1 MDLVRVEIIESPQ
14 RAGHARLCGDVA
26 YDDRA
31 ASPER
36 YWFEVPREQAEAL
49 SLSGNAWL
57 ACLLPLAVTRREP
70 LRIAAPV
77 DRTLLN
83 HAPELMR
90 IWRSWYRHLT
100 LVPIE
105 AEPAP
110 ASSLAP
116 AGSHNA
122 ALFSG
127 GVDSWF
133 TVLRPREAEPS
144 GGEDGRQGIDDL
156 LTVWGFDVPLDAH
169 HAFARMADRF
179 RRVAAELGRGFV
191 SVATNLRATR
201 WRQADWGGLAHGCAL
216 VASGLSLER
225 RYGRLLIAAT
235 GGYRDLHPW
244 GSHPL
249 TDPLLSTATT
259 TVAHDGAAFTR
270 EQKLTLLAKS
280 PMALRTLR
288 VCWRSG
294 TDENC
299 GACNKCYRT
308 MVQLELLGALDRC
321 GTLPHGPVDL
331 ERLSR
336 VYCAYSWDFR
346 EFGDIRRLA
355 LERGRPDV
363 ARAAERAMRR
373 SGRLAPRLAL
383 ARALRGRPLVW
394 RWAETLE
401 RRLLAGWVV

>member
-235 GGYRDLHPW
+235 GREC
-244 GSHPL
+244 
-249 TDPLLSTATT
+249 DPLPPRVPPPPHPPAASRPQR
-259 TVAHDGAAFTR
+259 VGA
-270 EQKLTLLAKS
+270 
-280 PMALRTLR
+280 P
-288 VCWRSG
+288 
-294 TDENC
+294 
-299 GACNKCYRT
+299 
-308 MVQLELLGALDRC
+308 
-321 GTLPHGPVDL
+321 
-331 ERLSR
+331 
-336 VYCAYSWDFR
+336 
-346 EFGDIRRLA
+346 
-355 LERGRPDV
+355 
-363 ARAAERAMRR
+363 
-373 SGRLAPRLAL
+373 LAP
-383 ARALRGRPLVW
+383 GP
-394 RWAETLE
+394 
-401 RRLLAGWVV
+401 RRHQR

>member
-1 MDLVRVEIIESPQ
+1 
-14 RAGHARLCGDVA
+14 
-26 YDDRA
+26 
-31 ASPER
+31 
-36 YWFEVPREQAEAL
+36 
-49 SLSGNAWL
+49 
-57 ACLLPLAVTRREP
+57 
-70 LRIAAPV
+70 
-77 DRTLLN
+77 
-83 HAPELMR
+83 
-90 IWRSWYRHLT
+90 
-100 LVPIE
+100 
-105 AEPAP
+105 
-110 ASSLAP
+110 
-116 AGSHNA
+116 
-122 ALFSG
+122 
-127 GVDSWF
+127 
-133 TVLRPREAEPS
+133 
-144 GGEDGRQGIDDL
+144 
-156 LTVWGFDVPLDAH
+156 
-169 HAFARMADRF
+169 
-179 RRVAAELGRGFV
+179 
-191 SVATNLRATR
+191 
-201 WRQADWGGLAHGCAL
+201 
-216 VASGLSLER
+216 
-225 RYGRLLIAAT
+225 
-235 GGYRDLHPW
+235 
-244 GSHPL
+244 
-249 TDPLLSTATT
+249 
-259 TVAHDGAAFTR
+259 VAHDGAAFTR

-346 EFGDIRRLA
+346 EFGDIQRLA

>member
-105 AEPAP
+105 EEPAP

-127 GVDSWF
+127 G
-133 TVLRPREAEPS
+133 
-144 GGEDGRQGIDDL
+144 
-156 LTVWGFDVPLDAH
+156 
-169 HAFARMADRF
+169 
-179 RRVAAELGRGFV
+179 AAAGGRG
-191 SVATNLRATR
+191 
-201 WRQADWGGLAHGCAL
+201 
-216 VASGLSLER
+216 
-225 RYGRLLIAAT
+225 
-235 GGYRDLHPW
+235 
-244 GSHPL
+244 
-249 TDPLLSTATT
+249 
-259 TVAHDGAAFTR
+259 
-270 EQKLTLLAKS
+270 
-280 PMALRTLR
+280 
-288 VCWRSG
+288 
-294 TDENC
+294 
-299 GACNKCYRT
+299 
-308 MVQLELLGALDRC
+308 
-321 GTLPHGPVDL
+321 
-331 ERLSR
+331 
-336 VYCAYSWDFR
+336 
-346 EFGDIRRLA
+346 
-355 LERGRPDV
+355 ERGRRRPPGDRRPAHGV
-363 ARAAERAMRR
+363 GVRRAARR
-373 SGRLAPRLAL
+373 APRV
-383 ARALRGRPLVW
+383 RPHGRPVP
-394 RWAETLE
+394 
-401 RRLLAGWVV
+401 AGGGG

>member
-144 GGEDGRQGIDDL
+144 GGE
-156 LTVWGFDVPLDAH
+156 
-169 HAFARMADRF
+169 
-179 RRVAAELGRGFV
+179 
-191 SVATNLRATR
+191 
-201 WRQADWGGLAHGCAL
+201 
-216 VASGLSLER
+216 
-225 RYGRLLIAAT
+225 
-235 GGYRDLHPW
+235 
-244 GSHPL
+244 
-249 TDPLLSTATT
+249 
-259 TVAHDGAAFTR
+259 
-270 EQKLTLLAKS
+270 
-280 PMALRTLR
+280 
-288 VCWRSG
+288 
-294 TDENC
+294 
-299 GACNKCYRT
+299 
-308 MVQLELLGALDRC
+308 
-321 GTLPHGPVDL
+321 
-331 ERLSR
+331 
-336 VYCAYSWDFR
+336 
-346 EFGDIRRLA
+346 
-355 LERGRPDV
+355 
-363 ARAAERAMRR
+363 
-373 SGRLAPRLAL
+373 
-383 ARALRGRPLVW
+383 
-394 RWAETLE
+394 
-401 RRLLAGWVV
+401 